1 MKEVSI
7 QITIAGRPYPL
18 TVSENDV
25 ERIEA
30 AAKQINAFA
39 DQFSQDFGVSDK
51 QDVLAMAAL
60 HLTSQAGQA
69 PAPATEPVAQIDSIE
84 STQAMLGLEELR
96 SLLGKSNG

>member
-18 TVSENDV
+18 TVSPSDV
-25 ERIEA
+25 ARIEESA
-30 AAKQINAFA
+30 EQINAFVE
-39 DQFSQDFGVSDK
+39 QFSRDFGVSDK

-60 HLTSQAGQA
+60 HLTSQATSA
-69 PAPATEPVAQIDSIE
+69 PAPTASVDDFDSDAAIR
-84 STQAMLGLEELR
+84 GIEELR